1 MGSVTQDATNPS
13 TSADNGWPLS
23 PGLFLYPS
31 AAPNADLAKLV
42 AAWPSLP
49 EAMRRAVLA
58 IVEAS
63 APQTASMTSTELK
76 SADSLD
82 TLHPGFER
90 DARAGR

>member
-23 PGLFLYPS
+23 PGLSLYPS

-42 AAWPSLP
+42 AAWPALP

-63 APQTASMTSTELK
+63 TPLTAATASASKGVDT
-76 SADSLD
+76 LD